1 MGQYQHMTYRAITMV
16 RGAVISMVYRK
27 ATTLSVEDA
36 DPASSLTLMSADIE
50 RIVQGWQTIHDIW
63 GNALE
68 IGLAIFLLEQ
78 QLGVA
83 AVVAVGVAVGE
94 LDFTLS
100 WWSTY

>member
-16 RGAVISMVYRK
+16 RGAIVSMVYRK
-27 ATTLSVEDA
+27 ASTLGVEDA

-50 RIVQGWQTIHDIW
+50 RIVQGWQTMHDIW

-68 IGLAIFLLEQ
+68 IALAIFLLEQ

-83 AVVAVGVAVGE
+83 AVVAVAVAICKFKIA
-94 LDFTLS
+94 LL
-100 WWSTY
+100 